1 MAPPKLLKNTLYAVK
16 NLGLLFFLPLAML
29 SNYLFVTESLYLSF
43 ACDRPRKIFFFL
55 RKYFFYPTR
64 AVKLLYIM
72 GPNKSNLSPFGP
84 KTNYNGTDMS
94 LCMTDLTKTTVV
106 LMLKS
111 FTGVYHV
118 IEHDK

>member
-1 MAPPKLLKNTLYAVK
+1 MWSPER
-16 NLGLLFFLPLAML
+16 FF
-29 SNYLFVTESLYLSF
+29 FFFFQE
-43 ACDRPRKIFFFL
+43 IFFD
-55 RKYFFYPTR
+55 PTR

-94 LCMTDLTKTTVV
+94 LFMTDLTKATVV